1 MALRRI
7 SILGSTGSIGTQSLD
22 IIRRHP
28 DRFKVTALSAHHQAE
43 ALFEQVR
50 YFRPV
55 MAGLTTGEVPVPQD
69 LHFCQWHFGQQALET
84 LAAQAPCD
92 DVLVS
97 VVGMVGLGSVLAA
110 RKAGR
115 RVLLANK
122 EALVTGGQLVM
133 DVCPEDT
140 DNPSLIPVD
149 SEHSAIWQCLM
160 GAGGNPYERI
170 LLTASGGPFRTWTR
184 EQMRQARLEDAL
196 RHPNWQM
203 GRKITVDSATM
214 FNKALEMVEARWLFN
229 AEPSQ
234 IEVLIHPQSI
244 VHSMVAFCDGAVMA
258 QLGVPDMR
266 APIAFALAYPCR
278 VDNGTPPLR
287 LDHLGTLSFEPP
299 DEVRFP
305 AIRLARET
313 MTAGGAAA
321 CIMNAAN
328 EIAVDAFLRGS
339 IHYLDIASVV
349 EDSLL
354 SLGNLPAD
362 NLEQVAEADRQA
374 RLMASRLIK
383 RYTLEDL

>member
-1 MALRRI
+1 MALRQI
-7 SILGSTGSIGTQSLD
+7 SILGSTGSIGAQALD

-28 DRFKVTALSAHHQAE
+28 DRFKVAALSAHQQAE
-43 ALFEQVR
+43 TLFEQVR

-55 MAGLTTGEVPVPQD
+55 MAGLTAGEVPIPQD
-69 LHFCQWHFGQQALET
+69 LHFCQWHFGQQALEI

-110 RKAGR
+110 RKSGR

-122 EALVTGGQLVM
+122 EALVAGGQLVM
-133 DVCPEDT
+133 DVCPEDAN
-140 DNPSLIPVD
+140 NPSLIPVD
-149 SEHSAIWQCLM
+149 SEHSAIWQCLL
-160 GAGGNPYERI
+160 GAGSNPYDRI
-170 LLTASGGPFRTWTR
+170 MLTASGGPFRTWTR
-184 EQMRQARLEDAL
+184 EQMCHARLEDAL
-196 RHPNWQM
+196 KHPNWQM

-214 FNKALEMVEARWLFN
+214 FNKALEMVEARWFFN
-229 AEPSQ
+229 AKPWQ

-244 VHSMVAFCDGAVMA
+244 VHSMVAFRDGAVMA
-258 QLGVPDMR
+258 QLGIPDMR
-266 APIAFALAYPCR
+266 VPIAFALAYPCR

-299 DEVRFP
+299 DETRFP

-328 EIAVDAFLRGS
+328 EIAVDAFLLGS
-339 IHYLDIASVV
+339 IRYPDIASIV
-349 EDSLL
+349 EDSLM

-362 NLEQVAEADRQA
+362 DLEQVKEADQQA
-374 RLMASRLIK
+374 RLVATHLIK
-383 RYTLEDL
+383 RYA

>member
-1 MALRRI
+1 
-7 SILGSTGSIGTQSLD
+7 
-22 IIRRHP
+22 
-28 DRFKVTALSAHHQAE
+28 
-43 ALFEQVR
+43 
-50 YFRPV
+50 
-55 MAGLTTGEVPVPQD
+55 
-69 LHFCQWHFGQQALET
+69 
-84 LAAQAPCD
+84 
-92 DVLVS
+92 
-97 VVGMVGLGSVLAA
+97 
-110 RKAGR
+110 
-115 RVLLANK
+115 
-122 EALVTGGQLVM
+122 
-133 DVCPEDT
+133 
-140 DNPSLIPVD
+140 
-149 SEHSAIWQCLM
+149 
-160 GAGGNPYERI
+160 
-170 LLTASGGPFRTWTR
+170 
-184 EQMRQARLEDAL
+184 MRQARLEDAL

-229 AEPSQ
+229 AKPSQ

-299 DEVRFP
+299 DETRFP

-313 MTAGGAAA
+313 LTAGGAAA

-374 RLMASRLIK
+374 RLMASQLIK